1 MKLRV
6 PTFPLGIRYPI
17 HWFTSL
23 RLDQRPFMGKM
34 SSCWCRAF
42 TGLSAWHLSQ
52 EKVDIYAFALI
63 MSSSKTRKFWG
74 RGVFSSLCV
83 CVCVHPNLKSRTW
96 KKNTRCL
103 RFFMSAGKAPF
114 YQMGKDHEL
123 VACPKQTKV
132 KESKISTEFIF
143 EMCPPSV
150 LQMQHSQVLKEY
162 LKGNEPRPKSPL
174 ITGCAGCVFSQLHSI
189 YSSKRQSACLSIP
202 SYLSSFV
209 EFCRDLPK
217 SKGCVI

>member
-1 MKLRV
+1 
-6 PTFPLGIRYPI
+6 
-17 HWFTSL
+17 
-23 RLDQRPFMGKM
+23 MGKM

-74 RGVFSSLCV
+74 QGVFSSLCV

-96 KKNTRCL
+96 KKSTRCL

-123 VACPKQTKV
+123 VTCPKQTKV

-143 EMCPPSV
+143 EMCPQSFRCIKYSGSEGV
-150 LQMQHSQVLKEY
+150 FERQWAQAKE
-162 LKGNEPRPKSPL
+162 PL
-174 ITGCAGCVFSQLHSI
+174 IGCAGCVFSQLDSI
-189 YSSKRQSACLSIP
+189 YSSKRQSACLSLS
-202 SYLSSFV
+202 SYLNSFV
-209 EFCRDLPK
+209 EFCPDLPK
-217 SKGCVI
+217 SKGRIICHLLMIGRPTEADCHAQLRAIMKSAWAAS